1 MKVIVIQKGSFNVTQ
16 LDNVSSIAYSDG
28 NVTINYGTDSTATY
42 AFSNY
47 MFQIIA

>member
-16 LDNVSSIAYSDG
+16 LEGVSSIIYSAG
-28 NVTINYGTDSTATY
+28 IVTINYGTDSNVSY
-42 AFSNY
+42 AFSDY

>member
-16 LDNVSSIAYSDG
+16 LESVSSIAYSDG
-28 NVTINYGTDSTATY
+28 TISIAHGGGTASYTFTD
-42 AFSNY
+42 Y

>member
-16 LDNVSSIAYSDG
+16 LEGVSSISYSDG
-28 NVTINYGTDSTATY
+28 TVTINYGTDSTATY
-42 AFSNY
+42 TFANY